1 MSSSS
6 PVQSLDTVRMRLIAL
21 NDDTGLSWR
30 EIAKMDDFKGIP
42 PGTLCAIAKGREPMK
57 PEHRRILNLAD
68 VSVVLHLRDPKT
80 GRFVKYERR

>member
-1 MSSSS
+1 MIPSSR
-6 PVQSLDTVRMRLIAL
+6 VQPLDAVRKRLITL
-21 NDDTGLSWR
+21 NDGIGLSWR